1 MSIEL
6 GKLLVMK
13 YYNNVYSFTLKK
25 RSFFFLEIFS
35 IQEAKLC
42 LKKKKRDTNLT
53 LPWNGHR

>member
-42 LKKKKRDTNLT
+42 LKKKEERYKFDFT
-53 LPWNGHR
+53 LERT